1 LDIINLL
8 RDFLQQGI
16 RGGIMDVTI
25 EEDELRISQ
34 NTFNLLRNQFNV
46 SLLHSIFS
54 RWGIKKI

>member
-1 LDIINLL
+1 
-8 RDFLQQGI
+8 
-16 RGGIMDVTI
+16 MDVTI